1 MRLTIKDIR
10 NYFILKKEIGD
21 NTGKDI
27 RNLCGL
33 KKDFKA
39 VKNKIIRDIRKLFE
53 HEEEDYYKPVR
64 VGDLWSNNYF
74 EYESI
79 SDRTISWRISE

>member
-39 VKNKIIRDIRKLFE
+39 VKNRIIRDIRKLFE

>member
-10 NYFILKKEIGD
+10 NYFILKKEIGG

-39 VKNKIIRDIRKLFE
+39 VKNRIIRDIRKLFE
-53 HEEEDYYKPVR
+53 NEEEDYYKPVR

>member
-21 NTGKDI
+21 NTGKHKKYFWTKKKI
-27 RNLCGL
+27 L
-33 KKDFKA
+33 KHS
-39 VKNKIIRDIRKLFE
+39 KNRIIRDIRKIFE
-53 HEEEDYYKPVR
+53 YEEDYYKPVR
-64 VGDLWSNNYF
+64 AGDLWSNNYF

-79 SDRTISWRISE
+79 GDRTIS